1 VAAPPP
7 IDDRP
12 RLPAKSDYGIAIVGC
27 GGIVN
32 YAHLPA
38 YAAHGLRV
46 LGCYDVN
53 AEAAK
58 ETAER
63 HGLGRVYASLGE
75 LLADEAVE
83 IVDVAVQP
91 WHQRAIAEAALAAG
105 KHLLLQKPLAV
116 EVADGVAIIEAGR
129 RAGRKV
135 AVNQQ
140 MRWTGGIAAARQL
153 IAAGYVGQPTDVQIQ
168 VSVTTPWSMWPWLQR
183 SPRLDVLYH
192 SIHYLDTVRSLVGD
206 PEWVT
211 ARHARYPGQTEVA
224 ETKTLTVLDYPSGLQ
239 ALIAVNHHN
248 ETGRS
253 HAIFRVIG
261 TGGIVEGTI
270 GLLAEY
276 PAGGLD
282 TVRCRQADDPADVWH
297 DIPLTTLWMPDAFI
311 GTMGSLM
318 EAIQSDGVP
327 VTDAADNLTTLRL
340 VHACYRSAA
349 ENRSVRLEEVI
360 AS

>member
-248 ETGRS
+248 ETGGS

>member
-1 VAAPPP
+1 MAAPPP
-7 IDDRP
+7 IDDTP
-12 RLPAKSDYGIAIVGC
+12 RLPAKTDYGIAIVGC

-38 YAAHGLRV
+38 YRAHGLRV
-46 LGCYDVN
+46 HGCYDVN
-53 AEAAK
+53 DDAARA
-58 ETAER
+58 TAER
-63 HGLGRVYASLGE
+63 HGLGQVYASLDE
-75 LLADEAVE
+75 VFADDAVE

-91 WHQRAIAEAALAAG
+91 WHQRAIAEQALAAG

-116 EVADGVAIIEAGR
+116 ELSDGAAIVDAGR

-140 MRWTGGIAAARQL
+140 MRWTGGIAAARQV
-153 IAAGYVGQPTDVQIQ
+153 IESGYVGQPTDVQIQ
-168 VSVTTPWSMWPWLQR
+168 VSVVTPWRMWPWLQQ

-192 SIHYLDTVRSLVGD
+192 SIHYLDSVRSLVGD

-224 ETKTLTVLDYPSGLQ
+224 ETKTLTILDYASGLQ
-239 ALIAVNHHN
+239 ALVAVNHHN
-248 ETGRS
+248 ETGGQ

-282 TVRCRQADDPADVWH
+282 TIRCRQADDPADVWH
-297 DIPLTTLWMPDAFI
+297 EIPLTTLWMPDAFI

-318 EAIQSDGVP
+318 EAIQTDGVP
-327 VTDAADNLTTLRL
+327 VTDVADNLTTLRL

-349 ENRSVRLEEVI
+349 ENRSVRLGEVVP
-360 AS
+360 